1 MNFLNTKYL
10 KDMKLNGAIMGIG
23 INLAIFGSTPVEIKA
38 LSSNVLRLQK
48 VIKLIKYF
56 RPAFV

>member
-1 MNFLNTKYL
+1 
-10 KDMKLNGAIMGIG
+10 MKLNGAIMGIG